1 MTRLSNS
8 IKPVFLFRLERHF
21 KPHCVSLYRR
31 NKSVRPDVLIHRLLI
46 ENEATEVS
54 FMPDIFAVPPDNVGG
69 DMFIEYAAV

>member
-1 MTRLSNS
+1 
-8 IKPVFLFRLERHF
+8 
-21 KPHCVSLYRR
+21 
-31 NKSVRPDVLIHRLLI
+31 VRPDVLIHRLLI